1 MLEEMIRNGA
11 RRRKI
16 CAKFAEGAQI
26 FKHMNMEMLKI
37 GDRNIKSVQDTLKEE
52 GIDIVA
58 TDTGGNVGRSI
69 LFNTIDGSMIIKYSS
84 GKAAWL

>member
-1 MLEEMIRNGA
+1 
-11 RRRKI
+11 
-16 CAKFAEGAQI
+16 
-26 FKHMNMEMLKI
+26 MNMEMLKI